1 MSNLFIKTNSND
13 NNKKQPSKAVSAQTV
28 LEKSDYRNLE
38 QGDIIKV
45 DVTTSNQRGNRE
57 KRYYHS
63 AVVISNNLAICLT
76 GFVKVVPVQSENF
89 NDDLTV
95 ALTTTPDNPRV
106 TGYAEPFQ
114 ERSLD
119 LLARDYSYFGKVTE
133 DELLEILGKH
143 NMLTDRL

>member
-1 MSNLFIKTNSND
+1 MSNLFIKTNND
-13 NNKKQPSKAVSAQTV
+13 KEQSHAVSRQTM

-57 KRYYHS
+57 KRAYHP
-63 AVVISNNLAICLT
+63 AVVISNNPAICIT

-89 NDDLTV
+89 DDDLTV

-106 TGYAEPFQ
+106 TFRVMGYNNHSFTCL
-114 ERSLD
+114 S
-119 LLARDYSYFGKVTE
+119 
-133 DELLEILGKH
+133 
-143 NMLTDRL
+143 

>member
-1 MSNLFIKTNSND
+1 MLPRLTSEGTEKNELIT
-13 NNKKQPSKAVSAQTV
+13 QPWSS
-28 LEKSDYRNLE
+28 
-38 QGDIIKV
+38 
-45 DVTTSNQRGNRE
+45 
-57 KRYYHS
+57 
-63 AVVISNNLAICLT
+63 AICIT

-89 NDDLTV
+89 DDDLTV

-119 LLARDYSYFGKVTE
+119 LLARPYNYFGKVTE

>member
-13 NNKKQPSKAVSAQTV
+13 KEQSHAVSRQTM

-57 KRYYHS
+57 KRAYHP
-63 AVVISNNLAICLT
+63 AVVISNNPAICIT

-89 NDDLTV
+89 DDDLTV

-119 LLARDYSYFGKVTE
+119 LLARPYNYFGKVTE